1 MSQMTKGYTIAIVG
15 VTIWSTTG
23 ILIGYLITH
32 YGLPPLVLSFWR
44 NVLVCVALVPALFGV
59 RRSLIGAGWAHLRF
73 YAFYGLILA
82 LFNSIW
88 TLSVQANGAAVATV
102 LGYSSVG
109 FTAILA
115 YWILKEK
122 LHLPKI
128 AAIVLSLVGC
138 VLVSNAYDPAMW
150 NLNPLGVS
158 TGIITGVLFACYN
171 LMGKQAARRKLNVW
185 TSLLYSFAFSSMFT
199 LLFNLLPGIPGT
211 AGSVQAI
218 VPDLP
223 LDGWLI
229 LILLSFG
236 PTVLGFGLYNTS
248 MNYLPASTASLIAST
263 EPAMTAVEAYIFLNE
278 RMTIVQIVGSLIILS
293 ALVIVRFEKE

>member
-1 MSQMTKGYTIAIVG
+1 MSQLSKGYTIGIVG
-15 VTIWSTTG
+15 VVIWSTTG
-23 ILIGYLITH
+23 ILISYLITH
-32 YGLPPLVLSFWR
+32 YGLPPLLLSFWR
-44 NVLVCVALVPALFGV
+44 NLLVCAVLLPALFAV

-115 YWILKEK
+115 YWLLHET

-128 AAIVLSLVGC
+128 IAVILSIVGC

-158 TGIITGVLFACYN
+158 TGIITGILFACYN
-171 LMGKQAARRKLNVW
+171 LMGKQAARRHLNVW
-185 TSLLYSFAFSSMFT
+185 TSLLYSFAFSTLFT
-199 LLFNLLPGIPGT
+199 GVFNLLPFIPGT
-211 AGSVQAI
+211 AGAFSAL
-218 VPDLP
+218 VPQLP
-223 LDGWLI
+223 PDGWLV
-229 LILLSFG
+229 LVVLSFG

-263 EPAMTAVEAYIFLNE
+263 EPALTAVEAYLFLNE
-278 RMTIVQIVGSLIILS
+278 RMTLVQIIGSLIILS
-293 ALVIVRFEKE
+293 ALVVVRYEKD